1 MSDEVVETQIPQE
14 SAETHPEEATPSVEP
29 PVAPEAPAPDP
40 KKRGRPQ
47 GAKDAV
53 KRTRKPVV
61 KLRVEPIVRES
72 PAVNSEPVAQA
83 PQTIPQ
89 LERQPIALEAPEPK
103 SPISLFRMH
112 HEAMIRERREKK
124 REYAQR
130 YTANWTAWPV

>member
-61 KLRVEPIVRES
+61 KLRVEPVVREP
-72 PAVNSEPVAQA
+72 PAARSVEPMAQR
-83 PQTIPQ
+83 PPQ
-89 LERQPIALEAPEPK
+89 LEQQPVALEAPEPK
-103 SPISLFRMH
+103 SPRSLFRMH
-112 HEAMIRERREKK
+112 HEAVARERREKK
-124 REYAQR
+124 HEWAQR